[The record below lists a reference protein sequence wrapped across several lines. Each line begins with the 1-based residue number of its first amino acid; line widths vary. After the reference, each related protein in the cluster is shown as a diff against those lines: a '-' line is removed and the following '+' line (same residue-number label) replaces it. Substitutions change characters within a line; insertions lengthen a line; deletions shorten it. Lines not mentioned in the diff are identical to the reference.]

1 VEDRRHSEHD
11 TLFDPFSR
19 LISGLHIL
27 ANPENASPRSSSPPA
42 SPAPKKNN
50 LDSTTR
56 RRESKEAV
64 TERLQQHLA
73 EIISSQAGQ
82 EEALSHE
89 KSGSPVKGNI
99 RELEQIAT
107 AAPGRISTSVAHL
120 SPPLGAQISPAPSL
134 ERASGPGLP
143 SPHARNGLALS
154 GAPIFVGFSPN
165 PVRQIFLTG
174 PRVSVSPQPVRSFSA
189 GSAAAYSPLS
199 HSEVASGMVSMAAHP
214 QGFLSHSPQLQM
226 QMKMQ
231 GPGMAPVPGALH
243 SAYPVVGGT
252 RDKSGRQR
260 S

>member
-27 ANPENASPRSSSPPA
+27 ANPENASPRSSSTPA

-50 LDSTTR
+50 LDSPTR

-73 EIISSQAGQ
+73 QITSSQAGQ

-89 KSGSPVKGNI
+89 KSGSSVKGDI

-107 AAPGRISTSVAHL
+107 ASPGRISTSVAHL
-120 SPPLGAQISPAPSL
+120 SPPLGSQISPAPSL

-143 SPHARNGLALS
+143 SPHAWNGLALS

-165 PVRQIFLTG
+165 PVRQVFLTG

-189 GSAAAYSPLS
+189 GSAYSPLS
-199 HSEVASGMVSMAAHP
+199 RSEAARGMVSMAAHP
-214 QGFLSHSPQLQM
+214 QVLLPHSPQLQM

-243 SAYPVVGGT
+243 AAYTVVGGT